1 MEKLS
6 IEKGINSM
14 NEGKKTMACYGAVLI
29 ACLLFLIWVLIGH
42 SHASDRLNFD
52 NTNVLSTELQKEG
65 RLQIYSSVLPETF
78 ATGQSLIFKTSH
90 AAVEV
95 WLDDIIVYTY
105 GTEKQDVGKSPGQYW
120 HVVSIPAESTGREL
134 TIRMTSVYS
143 SIYGSDQDIHY
154 GSRGD
159 CILWLVGSFLPVLI
173 INSVILMMG
182 LVSLLLLVSASKR
195 KEMRTGAGFLWIG
208 IFSLLIAIWSLRQCG
223 FLQFLIPSGKFG
235 YFVDVYT
242 LFLMVPAINLFV
254 YSISRTKWK
263 KGCLWVVPVYL
274 VGVVIGT
281 VLQLAGVMDAFELL
295 HVMHVLMALNAIYMF
310 GVIHQEGRVYKGS
323 VASRLRAP
331 LYTMIAFGV
340 LELVSYYIPI
350 VGEVSIFLPLGAMVF
365 ILMLI
370 WQQVEEYYRILE
382 EQKLLFYE
390 KLANTDMLTGAL
402 NRNAYENMQKHL
414 ASEEIQLA
422 GYGTVLFDLNNLK
435 HINDQYGHEKGD
447 EAIKRCYDLILTA
460 FGDKGNCYRI
470 GGDEFLLLVV
480 DEKDVEQKI
489 AYFDELV
496 AQNQERLDFP
506 FSVALGYAVFDAAQ
520 DRNLNNTIRRS
531 DAMMYQDKKKK
542 KQVQH
547 ESKAGKK

>member
-1 MEKLS
+1 
-6 IEKGINSM
+6 M

-95 WLDDIIVYTY
+95 WLDDVVVYTY
-105 GTEKQDVGKSPGQYW
+105 GTEKPDVGKSPGQYW

-281 VLQLAGVMDAFELL
+281 VLQLAAVMDAFELL

-331 LYTMIAFGV
+331 LYTMIVFGV

-435 HINDQYGHEKGD
+435 RINDQYGHEKGD

-470 GGDEFLLLVV
+470 GGDEFLLLVS

-506 FSVALGYAVFDAAQ
+506 FSVALGYAVFDAEQ
-520 DRNLNNTIRRS
+520 DRDLNNTIRRS

-542 KQVQH
+542 KQVPL
-547 ESKAGKK
+547 ESKAEKK

>member
-6 IEKGINSM
+6 IKKGDNSM
-14 NEGKKTMACYGAVLI
+14 SKGKKTMACYGAVLI
-29 ACLLFLIWVLIGH
+29 ACILFLIWVLIGH
-42 SHASDRLNFD
+42 SHANDRLNFD

-65 RLQIYSSVLPETF
+65 RVQIYSSVLPETF
-78 ATGQSLIFKTSH
+78 EIGQSVMFKSTH

-95 WLDDIIVYTY
+95 WLDDILVYTY
-105 GTEKQDVGKSPGQYW
+105 ATEKQDIGKSPGPYW
-120 HVVSIPAESTGREL
+120 HVVSLPAESEGREL
-134 TIRMTSVYS
+134 AIRMTSVYN

-159 CILWLVGSFLPVLI
+159 CILRLVGNFLPVLI
-173 INSVILMMG
+173 INCVILMMG
-182 LVSLLLLVSASKR
+182 LISLLLFVSAGKR

-208 IFSLLIAIWSLRQCG
+208 IFALLIAFWSLRQCG
-223 FLQFLIPSGKFG
+223 FLQFLIPSGEFG

-242 LFLMVPAINLFV
+242 LFLMVPSLDLFV

-263 KGCLWVVPVYL
+263 KGALWVVPVYL

-281 VLQLAGVMDAFELL
+281 VLQLAGVMDAFEMLRVL
-295 HVMHVLMALNAIYMF
+295 HVLMALNALYMF
-310 GVIHQEGRVYKGS
+310 WVVYRECREYKGS
-323 VASRLRAP
+323 VASRLRVP

-340 LELVSYYIPI
+340 LELVSYYFPM

-402 NRNAYENMQKHL
+402 NRNAYENMLKHL
-414 ASEEIQLA
+414 ASEEVQLA
-422 GYGTVLFDLNNLK
+422 GYGIVLFDLNSLK
-435 HINDQYGHEKGD
+435 QINDHYGHEKGD
-447 EAIKRCYDLILTA
+447 EAIKRCHDLILTA

-470 GGDEFLLLVV
+470 GGDEFLLLVSG
-480 DEKDVEQKI
+480 EKDIEQKMV
-489 AYFDELV
+489 YFDELV

-506 FSVALGYAVFDAAQ
+506 FSVALGYAAFDAEQ
-520 DRNLNNTIRRS
+520 DRDLNNTIRRS
-531 DAMMYQDKKKK
+531 DAMMYKDKKKK